1 MTATM
6 LYIPVIYK
14 QGQPV
19 LRDRSDKLLI
29 EKLAHQEEGNPGIMT
44 LKVGE
49 MSRSL
54 RQNAFYRSAVIK
66 GFINLT
72 GTANPEYWHS
82 HLTNMFL
89 KERTADGKE
98 YVRST
103 ADLTM
108 REMHDYIQ
116 SCMDFLADE
125 GGSIPEL
132 DFAEWERM

>member
-1 MTATM
+1 MTATT
-6 LYIPVIYK
+6 LYIPVLYK
-14 QGQPV
+14 HGQPV

-29 EKLAHQEEGNPGIMT
+29 EKLAHQEEGNPGVMV

-54 RQNAFYRSAVIK
+54 RQNAFYRSAVIR

-82 HLTNMFL
+82 HLASMFL
-89 KERTADGKE
+89 KERTEDGRE

-108 REMHDYIQ
+108 REMHGYIQ
-116 SCMDFLADE
+116 SCLDYLADE

>member
-1 MTATM
+1 MTAST
-6 LYIPVIYK
+6 LYIPVLYK
-14 QGQPV
+14 DGKPV

-29 EKLAHQEEGNPGIMT
+29 EKLARQEEGGPGVMI

-54 RQNAFYRSAVIK
+54 RQNAFYRGPVIR

-82 HLTNMFL
+82 HLSSMFL
-89 KERTADGKE
+89 RERMADGKE